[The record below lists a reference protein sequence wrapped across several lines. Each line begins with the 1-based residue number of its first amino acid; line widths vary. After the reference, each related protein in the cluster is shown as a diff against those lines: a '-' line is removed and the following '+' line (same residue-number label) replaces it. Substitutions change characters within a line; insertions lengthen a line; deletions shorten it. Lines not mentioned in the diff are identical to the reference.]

1 METNPI
7 PAEQLLRIGTVM
19 CVIWLVAGT
28 MLIGQAQ
35 RTGFGASALIRS
47 SRAPIEL
54 TYQRHAPRMRG
65 TQ

>member
-1 METNPI
+1 MDASSTAACGGVMETNPI

-35 RTGFGASALIRS
+35 RTGFGASAPHPFVA
-47 SRAPIEL
+47 RAN
-54 TYQRHAPRMRG
+54 
-65 TQ
+65 

>member
-35 RTGFGASALIRS
+35 RTGFGASAPHPFIA
-47 SRAPIEL
+47 RAN
-54 TYQRHAPRMRG
+54 
-65 TQ
+65 